1 MTTGTHT
8 YSVPGMTCDHCKSSI
23 EKEILPLDGV
33 ESVQIDVESKIVTVN
48 GGEDSAIVAAIDTAG
63 YAVA

>member
-1 MTTGTHT
+1 MTTDTHT
-8 YSVPGMTCDHCKSSI
+8 YSVPGMTCDHCKAAI

-33 ESVQIDVESKIVTVN
+33 EGVQIDVDSKQVTVT
-48 GGEDSAIVAAIDTAG
+48 GGDNTAIVAAIDTAG

>member
-1 MTTGTHT
+1 MTTDTHT

-33 ESVQIDVESKIVTVN
+33 EGVQIDVESKVVTVT
-48 GGEDSAIVAAIDTAG
+48 GGDDAAIVAAIDTAG